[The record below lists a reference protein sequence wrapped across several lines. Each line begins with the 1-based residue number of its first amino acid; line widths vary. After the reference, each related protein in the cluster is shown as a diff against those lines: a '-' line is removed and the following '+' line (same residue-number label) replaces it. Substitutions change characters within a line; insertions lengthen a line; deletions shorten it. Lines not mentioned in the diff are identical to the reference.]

1 MRMPRPGNPSS
12 AVGEVGPTSPPGDA
26 RAPGWPRSR
35 SLGVLRCPAGHH
47 QLAALLWLCLW
58 ARGSRRASRVAFPGP
73 GSRVPRGSGSPPGRL
88 GFLGAGL
95 GPVRFL
101 CSIILSPTPH
111 PNKPTLRKRWV
122 AAKAL
127 SWPLPSWR
135 FSTSREGGLYHQ
147 PRFRQEPFHPNL
159 CISVRS
165 GPETWSRRQACI
177 DCPACPLRCDIFL
190 LRLSSGH
197 PGWGVRRC

>member
-1 MRMPRPGNPSS
+1 MRLAQPRRQETLERQAGRGAAALASS
-12 AVGEVGPTSPPGDA
+12 VVPPATTSS
-26 RAPGWPRSR
+26 PRSFGCACGR
-35 SLGVLRCPAGHH
+35 AG
-47 QLAALLWLCLW
+47 LAEL
-58 ARGSRRASRVAFPGP
+58 RGSLSPG
-73 GSRVPRGSGSPPGRL
+73 RGHGSPGAAEAPQGAWASL
-88 GFLGAGL
+88 APAWALCGFSAASFC
-95 GPVRFL
+95 PPP
-101 CSIILSPTPH
+101 PTPH